1 MNLKRSLA
9 VTVALGLAAFIPVR
23 FAGAGQ
29 QDERN
34 APAGSQPEIAELAA
48 QVDLLRIRRDVAR
61 AELERALNRL
71 GRLEFMASTSPLT
84 DLGKAVFLTES
95 IAGNLGDGTD
105 VVDALTAASSLG
117 IDPEGEEFKT
127 AAEKDAANLET
138 QFRAGVEKQEQR
150 FVRRSVELMRAEAKL
165 AEAAADR

>member
-9 VTVALGLAAFIPVR
+9 VTVALALAALIAVR

-29 QDERN
+29 EDERD

-48 QVDLLRIRRDVAR
+48 RVDLLRIRRDVAR

-71 GRLEFMASTSPLT
+71 ERFEFMASTSPLT
-84 DLGKAVFLTES
+84 DLGKVAFLTES
-95 IAGNLGDGTD
+95 ITGNTGDGTG
-105 VVDALTAASSLG
+105 VVDALSAAASLG

-127 AAEKDAANLET
+127 AAASDAVNLEA
-138 QFRAGVEKQEQR
+138 QFRAGVQKQEQR
-150 FVRRSVELMRAEAKL
+150 FVERSVELTRVEEEL
-165 AEAAADR
+165 AVAAADR